1 MFNTEIYPSTF
12 IYIVIFTILL
22 FVGIFNLFQKWK
34 KRDRNFYSKYT
45 ALWMSGLT
53 YNLVE
58 GLLPD
63 NNLPIGIMPQNIIAW
78 TVGILV
84 AYHFL
89 IFLKNEYNVD
99 FQKKDIPL
107 TTVGMIALLLFV
119 LLFILPYTI
128 TKSIEQSRIFFVS
141 FFLIAIFV
149 ANLFFINQ
157 LYRRMKDEKNRY
169 LKMHSI
175 NGIIGFIGLFSL
187 PFTILLFGDNQ
198 LIEQSFFSLGIF
210 AVSID
215 YFLYHKRKEEF
226 KKVISFENL
235 TNREGEILRV
245 MLENPELKY
254 SQISHMLNISE
265 KTLSTHL
272 SNIYKKTELNS
283 KKDIEEL
290 SDCFRKSVVA

>member
-22 FVGIFNLFQKWK
+22 FVGICNLFQKWK

-63 NNLPIGIMPQNIIAW
+63 KNLPIGIMPQNIIAW

-89 IFLKNEYNVD
+89 VFLKNEYNVE

-128 TKSIEQSRIFFVS
+128 TKSIEQSRVFFVS

-169 LKMHSI
+169 LKVHSI

-254 SQISHMLNISE
+254 SQISDMLNISE

>member
-12 IYIVIFTILL
+12 IYIIIFSILL
-22 FVGIFNLFQKWK
+22 FIGIFNLIQKWNK
-34 KRDRNFYSKYT
+34 KDKNFYVKYT
-45 ALWMSGLT
+45 ALWTSGLT
-53 YNLVE
+53 YDLVE

-63 NNLPIGIMPQNIIAW
+63 HNIPIGIMPQNIIAW
-78 TVGILV
+78 TVGILI

-89 IFLKNEYNVD
+89 VFLKNEYNVE

-128 TKSIEQSRIFFVS
+128 TKSIEQSRVFFVS

-149 ANLFFINQ
+149 ANMFFINQ
-157 LYRRMKDEKNRY
+157 LYRRMKNEKNRY
-169 LKMHSI
+169 LQIHAI

-210 AVSID
+210 AVSVD

-226 KKVISFENL
+226 KKAISFENL
-235 TNREGEILRV
+235 TNREGEILKV
-245 MLENPELKY
+245 MLENPQLKY
-254 SQISHMLNISE
+254 SQISDMLNISE